1 MSMIAVASCVP
12 LGNGLKNMG
21 QGLVDAWD
29 FSSVFMFVCLW
40 IFFLNKSWMVYGQ
53 R

>member
-1 MSMIAVASCVP
+1 MIAVASHVP

-29 FSSVFMFVCLW
+29 PCVFCL
-40 IFFLNKSWMVYGQ
+40 FEGFLCHIERNIEF
-53 R
+53 

>member
-1 MSMIAVASCVP
+1 MIAVASSVP

-29 FSSVFMFVCLW
+29 SSSVFMFVCLG
-40 IFFLNKSWMVYGQ
+40 IVSMHKADP
-53 R
+53 